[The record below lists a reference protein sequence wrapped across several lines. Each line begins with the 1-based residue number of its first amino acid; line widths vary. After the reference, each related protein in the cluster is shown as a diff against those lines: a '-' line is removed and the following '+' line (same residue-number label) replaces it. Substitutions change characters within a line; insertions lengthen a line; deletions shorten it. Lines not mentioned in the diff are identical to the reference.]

1 MKPVSLSHESGF
13 TERNV
18 TSPPKATPT
27 IRLVAQ
33 EAGVSQATVSR
44 AFSQPELLTPATV
57 EKVLGTAQRLGY
69 VPNQVARAL
78 STGRAGNIALI
89 LPDVANPFFS
99 ALMRGAQAQAYRR
112 GYATFLGDS
121 DETAHLE
128 DMLLGKLAAQVD
140 GFVLASPRLDEHL
153 IRKHAARKPVVVIN
167 RDLQGI
173 GRVLVDTGPGFTAA
187 VDLLASLG
195 HRVIAYV
202 GAPRSSWSSQQ
213 RARAVAAAGTAQ
225 GLSVVQIDA
234 GRPSHEAGH
243 DCVGSLLDA
252 GATAALAV
260 DDVVAQ
266 GIMAG
271 LAERG
276 LSVPGDFS
284 VVGCDDIIAA
294 TTYPPLTSVNA
305 RCALAGANAVDL
317 LLNGF
322 ANPAPPTDSHV
333 ITGELV
339 VRSSTGPAPGG
350 VSARCPGVEHTVG
363 RGQGNR
369 PRSVEQEAT
378 ND

>member
-1 MKPVSLSHESGF
+1 MA
-13 TERNV
+13 R
-18 TSPPKATPT
+18 PPNAPPT

-44 AFSQPELLTPATV
+44 AFSQPELLSPATV
-57 EKVLGTAQRLGY
+57 EKVLATARRLGY

-99 ALMRGAQAQAYRR
+99 ALMRGAQAQAYKR

-128 DMLLGKLAAQVD
+128 GMLLGKLAAQVD
-140 GFVLASPRLDEHL
+140 GFVLASPRLDESL

-167 RDLQGI
+167 RDLDGI
-173 GRVLVDTGPGFTAA
+173 ARVLVDTGPGFTAA
-187 VDLLASLG
+187 VGMLAGLG
-195 HRVIAYV
+195 HRTIAYV
-202 GAPRSSWSSQQ
+202 GAPRTSWSSQQ
-213 RARAVAAAGTAQ
+213 RARAVAAAGAAH
-225 GLSVVQIDA
+225 GLAVIEIDA
-234 GRPSHEAGH
+234 GRPSHEAGR
-243 DCVGSLLDA
+243 DCVAALLEA
-252 GATAALAV
+252 GVTGVLAV

-271 LAERG
+271 LGERG
-276 LSVPGDFS
+276 LSVPGDVS

-305 RCALAGANAVDL
+305 RCAVAGANAVDL

-322 ANPAPPTDSHV
+322 ANPARPTDSHV

-339 VRSSTGPAPGG
+339 VRNSTGPAP
-350 VSARCPGVEHTVG
+350 ARAPAREPPAAAKAVT
-363 RGQGNR
+363 RA
-369 PRSVEQEAT
+369 AT
-378 ND
+378 PDPSSRK

>member
-1 MKPVSLSHESGF
+1 MIK
-13 TERNV
+13 
-18 TSPPKATPT
+18 PPKAKPTPT
-27 IRLVAQ
+27 IRLVARV
-33 EAGVSQATVSR
+33 AGVSQATVSR

-99 ALMRGAQAQAYRR
+99 ALMRGAQAQAYKR

-121 DETAHLE
+121 DETAQLE
-128 DMLLGKLAAQVD
+128 DVLLSKLAAQVD

-153 IRKHAARKPVVVIN
+153 IRKHTARKPVVVIN

-173 GRVLVDTGPGFTAA
+173 RRVLVDTSAGFAAA
-187 VDLLASLG
+187 VDLLAGFG

-213 RARAVAAAGTAQ
+213 RARAVAAAGSAH
-225 GLSVVQIDA
+225 GLSVVEIDV
-234 GRPSHEAGH
+234 GRPSHESGR
-243 DCVGSLLDA
+243 DCVTRLLEA
-252 GATAALAV
+252 GVTAALAV

-271 LAERG
+271 MGELG

-294 TTYPPLTSVNA
+294 TTYPPLTSVTA

-317 LLNGF
+317 LLDGF
-322 ANPAPPTDSHV
+322 ANPTPKADSHV
-333 ITGELV
+333 ITGELI
-339 VRSSTGPAPGG
+339 VRNSTGPAPTRPPAPTPARRARRRPVAKST
-350 VSARCPGVEHTVG
+350 VSDPSSRK
-363 RGQGNR
+363 
-369 PRSVEQEAT
+369 
-378 ND
+378 

>member
-1 MKPVSLSHESGF
+1 MSVA
-13 TERNV
+13 R
-18 TSPPKATPT
+18 PPSDMSAPT
-27 IRLVAQ
+27 IRLVAR

-99 ALMRGAQAQAYRR
+99 ALMRGAQAQAYKR

-140 GFVLASPRLDEHL
+140 GFVLASPRMDEAA
-153 IRKHAARKPVVVIN
+153 IRRHAARKPVVVIN
-167 RDLQGI
+167 RDLDGI
-173 GRVLVDTGPGFTAA
+173 GRVLIDTAA
-187 VDLLASLG
+187 GFATAVELLGGHG
-195 HRVIAYV
+195 HRTIAYV
-202 GAPRSSWSSQQ
+202 GAPASSWSSQQ
-213 RARAVAAAGTAQ
+213 RARAVARAGAAH
-225 GLSVVQIDA
+225 GLKVVEIAA
-234 GRPSHEAGH
+234 GRPSHEAGQS
-243 DCVGSLLDA
+243 CVPALLEC

-271 LAERG
+271 LAARG
-276 LSVPGDFS
+276 LSIPGDFS
-284 VVGCDDIIAA
+284 VVGCDDIIAS

-317 LLNGF
+317 LLNSL
-322 ANPAPPTDSHV
+322 ANPAPPLESHV
-333 ITGELV
+333 ITGELII
-339 VRSSTGPAPGG
+339 RGSTGPAPAPRATG
-350 VSARCPGVEHTVG
+350 VTASPGVAGADPDTSS
-363 RGQGNR
+363 RK
-369 PRSVEQEAT
+369 
-378 ND
+378 

>member
-1 MKPVSLSHESGF
+1 MSKSPSPKPV
-13 TERNV
+13 
-18 TSPPKATPT
+18 PT

-44 AFSQPELLTPATV
+44 AFSQPELLTPTTV
-57 EKVLGTAQRLGY
+57 EKVLGTAKRLGY

-99 ALMRGAQAQAYRR
+99 ALMRGAQAQAYKR

-128 DMLLGKLAAQVD
+128 DVLLGKLAAQVD
-140 GFVLASPRLDEHL
+140 GFVLASPRLDEAA

-167 RDLQGI
+167 RDLADI
-173 GRVLVDTGPGFTAA
+173 ARVLVDTVPGFTAA
-187 VDLLASLG
+187 VDLLAGLG
-195 HRVIAYV
+195 HRTIAYV

-213 RARAVAAAGTAQ
+213 RARAVAQAAAAR
-225 GLSVVQIDA
+225 GLSAIEIDA
-234 GRPSHEAGH
+234 GRPSHEAGKE
-243 DCVGSLLDA
+243 CVAALLDA
-252 GATAALAV
+252 GVTGVLAV

-276 LSVPGDFS
+276 LSVPGDVS
-284 VVGCDDIIAA
+284 VIGCDNIIAT
-294 TTYPPLTSVNA
+294 TTYPPLTSVDA

-322 ANPAPPTDSHV
+322 ANPSPPSESHV

-339 VRSSTGPAPGG
+339 VRGSTGPAPAPAAAVPARRKPAAKAQP
-350 VSARCPGVEHTVG
+350 VSPDPSSRK
-363 RGQGNR
+363 
-369 PRSVEQEAT
+369 
-378 ND
+378 

>member
-1 MKPVSLSHESGF
+1 MTNTPSH
-13 TERNV
+13 R
-18 TSPPKATPT
+18 PAPT
-27 IRLVAQ
+27 IRLVAR

-57 EKVLGTAQRLGY
+57 EKVLGTARRLGY

-99 ALMRGAQAQAYRR
+99 ALMRGAQAQAYKR

-128 DMLLGKLAAQVD
+128 DVLLGKLAAQVD
-140 GFVLASPRLDEHL
+140 GFVLASPRLDEPL

-167 RDLQGI
+167 RDLEGI

-187 VDLLASLG
+187 VALLAGLG
-195 HRVIAYV
+195 HRAVAYV
-202 GAPRSSWSSQQ
+202 GAPRTSWSSQQ
-213 RARAVAAAGTAQ
+213 RARAVAAAGAAH

-234 GRPSHEAGH
+234 GRPSHEAGR
-243 DCVGSLLDA
+243 DCVAALMEA
-252 GATAALAV
+252 GVTAALAV

-305 RCALAGANAVDL
+305 RCAIAGANAVDL

-322 ANPAPPTDSHV
+322 ATPAPPTASHV

-339 VRSSTGPAPGG
+339 IRGSTGPAPAQAPAQTPARAPAQTIRASRRP
-350 VSARCPGVEHTVG
+350 SAKARAPAEPDPSS
-363 RGQGNR
+363 RK
-369 PRSVEQEAT
+369 
-378 ND
+378 